1 MSDHIVELLG
11 AYLDGELHGSQL
23 QKVQAHL
30 DECQACRQEYASLQ
44 ALSAVLGEASLPD
57 FPSPEHFAEDVVLR
71 MQRKPVDPMRGK
83 VMEIGWWLAPIGL
96 ITMWIIIGMKNLVGN
111 MVSIASGIGLLDSAS
126 AWLVFGTSRAIKI
139 SAWLDRFGLLEQ
151 NNLQWLTV
159 SENFTRKLISSIFW
173 QVAIAM
179 LFLSWIAVLWA
190 HHMRQGLGQPLEN

>member
-23 QKVQAHL
+23 QKVAAHL
-30 DECQACRQEYASLQ
+30 DECQACQEEYASLQ
-44 ALSAVLGEASLPD
+44 ALSAVLGEPSLPD
-57 FPSPEHFAEDVVLR
+57 FPSPEQFTADVVLR
-71 MQRKPVDPMRGK
+71 LQRKPVDPMRGK

-96 ITMWIIIGMKNLVGN
+96 IAMWIIIGMKNLVGN

-190 HHMRQGLGQPLEN
+190 RHMRQGLGQPLEN

>member
-23 QKVQAHL
+23 QEVQAHL

-44 ALSAVLGEASLPD
+44 ALSAVLGEASLPN
-57 FPSPEHFAEDVVLR
+57 FPSPEHFAADVVLR
-71 MQRKPVDPMRGK
+71 LQRKPVDPMRGK
-83 VMEIGWWLAPIGL
+83 VMEIGLWLAPIGL
-96 ITMWIIIGMKNLVGN
+96 IAMWIIIGMKNLVGN

-159 SENFTRKLISSIFW
+159 SENFTRKLVSSIFW

-190 HHMRQGLGQPLEN
+190 RHMLGQPLEN